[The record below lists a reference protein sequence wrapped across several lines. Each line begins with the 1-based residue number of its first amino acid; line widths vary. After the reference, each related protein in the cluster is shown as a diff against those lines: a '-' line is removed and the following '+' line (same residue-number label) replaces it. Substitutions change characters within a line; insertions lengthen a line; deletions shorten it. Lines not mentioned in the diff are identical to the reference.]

1 MSLMI
6 ALAVFGATAS
16 KLVGVAHDPDSVP
29 LVRCANGSSG
39 YAMPFRIVPERREA
53 AEDFVQS
60 SSAKGCN
67 ILNDDV
73 LRSRFFNEPVEFV
86 PKTGSFA
93 RKAGSESGNADVLAR
108 ESSAYNV
115 NCFMDI
121 FR

>member
-1 MSLMI
+1 MI

-39 YAMPFRIVPERREA
+39 YRVPFRIKPERREA

-67 ILNDDV
+67 IFNDDV
-73 LRSRFFNEPVEFV
+73 PRLRFFDESVELI
-86 PKTGSFA
+86 PETGSFA
-93 RKAGSESGNADVLAR
+93 RESGSESSDTDILAR

-115 NCFMDI
+115 NCFMYI
-121 FR
+121 LC